1 MRGMVGMRRPV
12 RIVAALPCT
21 VACKHSLR
29 RSAYIAVDHGLVRT
43 ILRDGYKATLR
54 RNVPHSPTPQLAA
67 KAFLQHY
74 PRQKAVVL
82 LINGGEPPNTNFLAP
97 HVLKQANPCS
107 GCGGVCYGKIQ
118 NSVVPLCK
126 GLSDKQNN
134 KAREKRLNSN
144 KKILYHQTSD
154 ASAKIILSAPM
165 QTLLR
170 GQSGLVDAGIYFA
183 TSPNDTMH
191 KAQQKG
197 VVLKCEVRLGHVR
210 TIDKSQDN
218 TRTQMT
224 FRSLFDRGYDSIKI
238 SGRSGIE
245 HVVYSWDQVKI
256 RASFNKH

>member
-1 MRGMVGMRRPV
+1 MAL
-12 RIVAALPCT
+12 AA
-21 VACKHSLR
+21 LR

-54 RNVPHSPTPQLAA
+54 RHVPHSPTPQLAA

-74 PRQKAVVL
+74 PTSQKAVVL
-82 LINGGEPPNTNFLAP
+82 LIKGGEPPNTNYLAP
-97 HVLKQANPCS
+97 RVLKQANPCS
-107 GCGGVCYGKIQ
+107 GCGGICYGKIQ

-126 GLSDKQNN
+126 GLSDKQN

-154 ASAKIILSAPM
+154 ANAKSIFSVPM

-183 TSPNDTMH
+183 TSSNDTMH
-191 KAQQKG
+191 KAQQKDA
-197 VVLKCEVRLGHVR
+197 VLECEVRLGHVK

-224 FRSLFDRGYDSIKI
+224 FRGLFEQGYDSIKI

-245 HVVYSWDQVKI
+245 HVVYSWDQVEVL
-256 RASFNKH
+256 ASASSCRQRVQYAPFNKH